1 MQAACKKI
9 FEKNVR
15 ITNVFLIMR
24 AQSAKPYTGVQKKA
38 PYLSVRSFFLRISDF
53 QKGLKDSS

>member
-1 MQAACKKI
+1 MKI

-15 ITNVFLIMR
+15 ITNVFKIMR
-24 AQSAKPYTGVQKKA
+24 TQSGKRYTGMQKKA

-53 QKGLKDSS
+53 QKGLNDSS